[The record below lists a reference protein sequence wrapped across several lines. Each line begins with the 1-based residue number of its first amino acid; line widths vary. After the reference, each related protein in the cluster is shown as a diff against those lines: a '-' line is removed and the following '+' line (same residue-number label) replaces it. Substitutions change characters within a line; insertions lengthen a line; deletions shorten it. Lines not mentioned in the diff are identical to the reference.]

1 MYKERTGE
9 LFYDVV
15 MLIDSALKVD
25 YQPPKN
31 VIYVQCG
38 SCDCMLG
45 AGIAVTF
52 NKMFNVKNE
61 ILKFLKEEQEL
72 NISSGVPKICEYYY
86 TTPVITFFTKHRYWH
101 KPTQEDF
108 KIALSHLPEAV
119 KRIKSVNSNITEVR
133 MPMIGTGLDKLSKDF
148 VRGVLKEQSIKL
160 EEIGVDLIV
169 IDKNL

>member
-1 MYKERTGE
+1 M
-9 LFYDVV
+9 
-15 MLIDSALKVD
+15 
-25 YQPPKN
+25 
-31 VIYVQCG
+31 
-38 SCDCMLG
+38 
-45 AGIAVTF
+45 
-52 NKMFNVKNE
+52 
-61 ILKFLKEEQEL
+61 
-72 NISSGVPKICEYYY
+72 
-86 TTPVITFFTKHRYWH
+86 ITFFTKHRYWH

-148 VRGVLKEQSIKL
+148 VRCVLKEQSIKL